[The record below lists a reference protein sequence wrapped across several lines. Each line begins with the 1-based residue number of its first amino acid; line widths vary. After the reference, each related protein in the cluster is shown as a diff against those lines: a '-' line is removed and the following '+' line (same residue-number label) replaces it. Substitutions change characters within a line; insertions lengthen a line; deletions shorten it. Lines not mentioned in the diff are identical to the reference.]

1 MIKIMANQGYL
12 SLKKTR
18 SLDDWRK
25 DSIPVY
31 LRINI
36 LKDNNTGKKG

>member
-12 SLKKTR
+12 SLKKY
-18 SLDDWRK
+18 SLD

-31 LRINI
+31 LSINI
-36 LKDNNTGKKG
+36 LNGQ

>member
-1 MIKIMANQGYL
+1 MANQGYL

-18 SLDDWRK
+18 SLDNLMK

-31 LRINI
+31 LSINI
-36 LKDNNTGKKG
+36 INGQ